1 MVRLLINSGEM
12 VGYMVGLD
20 SKVFGEGA
28 IAAPGFRDWMFLD
41 RWILML
47 VVLFFVDFDRLISF
61 DNKGKR
67 GGRLEKASLSVY
79 FYSFIIISG
88 PHVGTIW

>member
-1 MVRLLINSGEM
+1 MVRLLMNSGEM
-12 VGYMVGLD
+12 VRYVVGLD

-47 VVLFFVDFDRLISF
+47 VEVLLLLLLFFVDFDRLISF
-61 DNKGKR
+61 DNKG
-67 GGRLEKASLSVY
+67 EED
-79 FYSFIIISG
+79 
-88 PHVGTIW
+88 

>member
-12 VGYMVGLD
+12 VRYVVGLD

-41 RWILML
+41 RWILMQ
-47 VVLFFVDFDRLISF
+47 VVFLCRF
-61 DNKGKR
+61 
-67 GGRLEKASLSVY
+67 
-79 FYSFIIISG
+79 
-88 PHVGTIW
+88 